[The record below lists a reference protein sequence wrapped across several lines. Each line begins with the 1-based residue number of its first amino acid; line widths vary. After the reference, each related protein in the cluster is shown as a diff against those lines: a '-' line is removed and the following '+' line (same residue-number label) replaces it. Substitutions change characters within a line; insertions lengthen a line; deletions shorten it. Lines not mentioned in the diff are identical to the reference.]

1 MGEETQEE
9 KQPAG
14 DSIDLTQYKVKVD
27 HFQGIH
33 ILKDEGFLE
42 GAPNFRQV
50 SQHDETRSV
59 CDCLSFRWPASLSLA
74 VPSPLRRALTP
85 SWIGFLEV
93 LEGRR

>member
-59 CDCLSFRWPASLSLA
+59 CDCLSFRWRASLSLA
-74 VPSPLRRALTP
+74 VPSLLRRVSTLSSP
-85 SWIGFLEV
+85 RFLEE
-93 LEGRR
+93 LEVRQ

>member
-1 MGEETQEE
+1 MSEETLED
-9 KQPAG
+9 KQPAA

-50 SQHDETRSV
+50 ESSV
-59 CDCLSFRWPASLSLA
+59 QCDGEPADQI
-74 VPSPLRRALTP
+74 VSPPGGWLPYLRLCPAI
-85 SWIGFLEV
+85 SGGI
-93 LEGRR
+93 